1 MDPTA
6 RSVVDG
12 GDRNAD
18 PIRIAIR
25 ELIASSEIKPTEL
38 PVVTN
43 DHGHRQLSV
52 EAMKEDGIVNH
63 LESLTQKPDEPMI
76 EVQTGNVNA
85 GSATGSGD
93 VEEILKELKKVRRQ
107 NTITHC
113 LLSTLIVLTAAWQ
126 LSEVSLLLKVKEG
139 VSHPFRSLGSMVT
152 KMIKGPGVKGQD
164 SEKQDQTDGPAIKL
178 PELPRLDLPSLDLS
192 GDKEG

>member
-12 GDRNAD
+12 GNRNAD

-25 ELIASSEIKPTEL
+25 KLIASSEIKPTEFS
-38 PVVTN
+38 N
-43 DHGHRQLSV
+43 DDGDEFLV
-52 EAMKEDGIVNH
+52 EAMKEDGIVSH

-76 EVQTGNVNA
+76 EVQRGDVNA
-85 GSATGSGD
+85 GSATGAGD

-107 NTITHC
+107 NTITHY

-139 VSHPFRSLGSMVT
+139 VSHPFRSVGSMVT
-152 KMIKGPGVKGQD
+152 KMIKGKGQD
-164 SEKQDQTDGPAIKL
+164 PEKQDQTDGPAIKV
-178 PELPRLDLPSLDLS
+178 PELPRLDLLSLGLS